1 MQYLQTVCQAF
12 IYALLF
18 RMIYILYLNIKERE
32 LMNHQKYTFG
42 HVVRDLYTHYLNLI
56 HILRGS
62 YINVVNVLISC
73 IVLYVRQPSYILY
86 QKWYVINVALFE
98 SINWFYV

>member
-42 HVVRDLYTHYLNLI
+42 HVVRDLYTH
-56 HILRGS
+56 
-62 YINVVNVLISC
+62 
-73 IVLYVRQPSYILY
+73 
-86 QKWYVINVALFE
+86 
-98 SINWFYV
+98 